1 MATPPVPDPGAD
13 QQRDPVEP
21 VEPVDSDH
29 RPGRAVTRETMPDVV
44 ATIEAAL
51 GQAREELDALNVFPV
66 PDGDTGT
73 NMVMTVRSAL
83 AEVDP
88 EASAEE
94 RIDQLGHGAVRG
106 ARGNSGVIFSQV
118 LRALLERTTDDPLD
132 TADLADFLG
141 AACDYAYDAVAEPLD
156 GTILSALDEA
166 VAAGERARAD
176 HLDLPRALEQVTDAL
191 ALAVARTRDVL
202 EENRLAGVVDAGARG
217 LEVAMIGLRA
227 HLQGSD
233 VPSQP
238 PPVRRATGRGPLPR
252 ESGSLVYQ
260 YEVQYLLE
268 APDDE
273 AGPLRTELTELGDSV
288 VVVACGGL
296 LNVHVHTNEVDD
308 AVAAGERRGTTQ
320 RVEVHAFADQI
331 DQPTVEPQSVHRAVG
346 HIVVLPS
353 ADLAAMVDTDGVKV
367 VVAEPGNLP
376 SVADLLRAAGE
387 VHADEVLVLP
397 GHRNVVPTAQQA
409 ARVSQAEEGPTL
421 HVVGAA
427 TSVPASLAALA
438 VRDDVDVDI
447 ELLDAAA
454 ADVVVGEV
462 VGAVRPATTAVGDVE
477 EGELLVIVRGDIV
490 AASHDI
496 DEVMEAVL
504 DHLLDDG
511 AELVTMFAGAGTTA
525 AERQAFVAAVEARVP
540 DADVELLE
548 AGLPTSRWLIGAEG
562 VPVHR

>member
-1 MATPPVPDPGAD
+1 MAPTPTPTPDPAAD
-13 QQRDPVEP
+13 RPGEL
-21 VEPVDSDH
+21 DH
-29 RPGRAVTRETMPDVV
+29 RPGRDVTRATLPEVI

-51 GQAREELDALNVFPV
+51 ASAREELDALNVFPV

-73 NMVMTVRSAL
+73 NMVMTVRAAI
-83 AEVDP
+83 AEVDD
-88 EASAEE
+88 EADVETS
-94 RIDQLGHGAVRG
+94 IDQLGHGAVRG

-118 LRALLERTTDDPLD
+118 LRALLEQATDQPMD
-132 TADLADFLG
+132 TNGLADFLD
-141 AACDYAYDAVAEPLD
+141 AACDYSYDAVAEPLD
-156 GTILSALDEA
+156 GTILSAMDEA
-166 VAAGERARAD
+166 AAAADRARAD

-238 PPVRRATGRGPLPR
+238 PPVRRAAGRGPLQR

-268 APDDE
+268 APDEE
-273 AGPLRTELTELGDSV
+273 AGPLRTELTGLGDSV

-308 AVAAGERRGTTQ
+308 AVAAGERRGVTQ
-320 RVEVHAFADQI
+320 RVEIHAFADQI
-331 DQPTVEPQSVHRAVG
+331 DQPTVEHLTAHRAVG
-346 HIVVLPS
+346 HVVVLPS
-353 ADLAAMVDTDGVKV
+353 ATLAEMVAAEGVRV
-367 VVAEPGNLP
+367 VVAAPGDLP
-376 SVADLLRAAGE
+376 AVADLLRAAGE
-387 VHADEVLVLP
+387 VNADEVLVLP

-409 ARVSQAEEGPTL
+409 AKVSQAEEGPTL
-421 HVVGAA
+421 HVVRAA
-427 TSVPASLAALA
+427 SSVPAALAALA
-438 VRDDVDVDI
+438 VSDEVDVDI

-462 VGAVRPATTAVGDVE
+462 VEAVRGATTAVGEVAQ
-477 EGELLVIVRGDIV
+477 GEYLVIVRGDIV
-490 AASHDI
+490 AASHQI
-496 DEVMEAVL
+496 DEVRETLL
-504 DHLLDDG
+504 DHLLAQG
-511 AELVTMFAGAGTTA
+511 AELVTLLAGASTTA
-525 AERQAFVAAVEARVP
+525 AEREDFVAAVRARVP

-548 AGLPTSRWLIGAEG
+548 ADLPTSRWLIGAEG
-562 VPVHR
+562 VPVHT

>member
-13 QQRDPVEP
+13 QQRDLVEP

-29 RPGRAVTRETMPDVV
+29 RPGRDVTRATMPDVV

-51 GQAREELDALNVFPV
+51 SQAREELDALNVFPV

-94 RIDQLGHGAVRG
+94 RIDQLGHGALRG

-176 HLDLPRALEQVTDAL
+176 HLDLPGALEQVTDAL

-273 AGPLRTELTELGDSV
+273 AGPLRTELTKLGDSV

-296 LNVHVHTNEVDD
+296 LNVHVHTNEIDD

-353 ADLAAMVDTDGVKV
+353 ADLAEMVDTDGVKV
-367 VVAEPGNLP
+367 VVAAPGNLP

-387 VHADEVLVLP
+387 VDADEVLVLP

-511 AELVTMFAGAGTTA
+511 AELVTMLAGAGTTA